1 MIFMV
6 RPEWNGFVRLHLLPA
21 TQVRDIDL
29 RETHGVQAT
38 I

>member
-6 RPEWNGFVRLHLLPA
+6 RPECNSFVRLHLLPA
-21 TQVRDIDL
+21 TQVREIDV
-29 RETHGVQAT
+29 RETHGVQST